1 MNARYLLLALVLA
14 ASTYDR
20 AIANDNDNCAAYRTT
35 SAPGILPRPASAEIL
50 KRMGNA
56 YATAKS
62 YRDEGEVIVEK
73 RPPGAALYQEHAK
86 FRTRFSSPK
95 HFLFDQT
102 KIGGGNERYVIWSDG
117 ERFSTWW
124 SATGVHEK
132 YERGKGLQA
141 FSVSAFPTMGA
152 VMQIAPLL
160 FATSDLVGPVR
171 SMTDAELLGVE
182 ATGDRCLYKL
192 SARIRLNHWAEADR
206 ETVVWIDASDFLI
219 RKIVEETPSNAAVGQ
234 VDRTTT
240 ILTPAVGKPAPAA
253 EFLFSPPG
261 AKP

>member
-1 MNARYLLLALVLA
+1 MNAHHLFLALVLL
-14 ASTYDR
+14 ASPYGR
-20 AIANDNDNCAAYRTT
+20 AIAKENDNCDVYRTT
-35 SAPGILPRPASAEIL
+35 PKQGILPQSASAEIL
-50 KRMGNA
+50 KRMRNA

-62 YRDEGEVIVEK
+62 YQDEGEVMVEK
-73 RPPGAALYQEHAK
+73 RPPGAELYLERAT
-86 FRTRFSSPK
+86 FRTNFSSPK
-95 HFLFDQT
+95 NYLFDQT
-102 KIGGGNERYVIWSDG
+102 KSGSGNERYVIWSDG

-132 YERGKGLQA
+132 YERGKGIQA

-171 SMTDAELLGVE
+171 SMTNAELLGVD
-182 ATGDRCLYKL
+182 ASGDRCLYKL

-206 ETVVWIDASDFLI
+206 ETVVWIDASDFLV
-219 RKIVEETPSNAAVGQ
+219 RKIVEETPSNAANGQ

-240 ILTPAVGKPAPAA
+240 TLTPAMGKPIPAA
-253 EFLFSPPG
+253 DFLFSPPG
-261 AKP
+261 TKP